1 MDPGTAGILVAEGA
15 ALAAVLSA
23 YSLGREPSTAAAPT
37 AAPTPGAASSAAI
50 EEAKGAVRQAEEA
63 VKAAEER
70 AQAAEAA
77 AAAAM
82 AARDQAVADAV
93 AAEQQKASETAA
105 AAPRVYQAAVEEAKG
120 AVRAAEERAQAAEAD
135 AAVAVAAKDQA
146 VADAVAAEQQ
156 KASEAAA
163 AAVAAAPVNENPT
176 TGYEPP
182 ASPLPRISSASSV
195 ASSLYSAGLTD
206 AGRGFPLPGVP
217 QRSALSDAVDALRVK
232 VAAIKEKVSA
242 AHANGWKTRR
252 MNEAITEAAAVAAKQ
267 TAEEKRQKM
276 IAERAE
282 RAAKNSASVRNA
294 APVETSDQRQ
304 AAVPVRAALLDADHT
319 VELAMAARRSSVADP
334 RTVELESQLAALL
347 DFLAQTEA
355 EFAVPGEPVS
365 RAAPRPGWRG
375 GRRTSHRRH
384 KNKKTRKSTFR
395 RNRKH

>member
-1 MDPGTAGILVAEGA
+1 M
-15 ALAAVLSA
+15 
-23 YSLGREPSTAAAPT
+23 
-37 AAPTPGAASSAAI
+37 
-50 EEAKGAVRQAEEA
+50 
-63 VKAAEER
+63 
-70 AQAAEAA
+70 
-77 AAAAM
+77 
-82 AARDQAVADAV
+82 
-93 AAEQQKASETAA
+93 
-105 AAPRVYQAAVEEAKG
+105 
-120 AVRAAEERAQAAEAD
+120 
-135 AAVAVAAKDQA
+135 
-146 VADAVAAEQQ
+146 
-156 KASEAAA
+156 
-163 AAVAAAPVNENPT
+163 
-176 TGYEPP
+176 
-182 ASPLPRISSASSV
+182 